1 MLLLDIFIE
10 ESTFVA
16 LNSTKQSRVQGR
28 VQNIYSKKHSD
39 NNQIIYEKV
48 KQTTWSKSLF

>member
-16 LNSTKQSRVQGR
+16 LNSTKQSRGQGQ

-39 NNQIIYEKV
+39 NNQIIY
-48 KQTTWSKSLF
+48 